1 MIWLLKLGDHH
12 IKNRVTVLDC
22 SDFLQPKKIG
32 TTEKALKKKH
42 VAFQKSTVSKLNF
55 SSKRL
60 SLTEFNPTHRQPPV
74 VEIRKKC
81 LTFAVAT
88 PWRCLW
94 CTQGRMWGGS
104 IDSLIE
110 ISTENFAV
118 EKWGK
123 NPPNVGVFHQPN
135 EGDQPKSSTYTQGWR
150 KSPSKKNGSLLKL
163 GFCRIDPDVFHKKTG
178 DRVWLP
184 MKTHIVS
191 GWPNEQLI

>member
-22 SDFLQPKKIG
+22 SDFLQPKKKWNHRKSF
-32 TTEKALKKKH
+32 EKKH

-55 SSKRL
+55 SSKKQL

-88 PWRCLW
+88 PVTVPLMHPRPDVRWLDRLP
-94 CTQGRMWGGS
+94 
-104 IDSLIE
+104 E
-110 ISTENFAV
+110 ISTENFGFFKV

-135 EGDQPKSSTYTQGWR
+135 EGDPPKSSTYTQG
-150 KSPSKKNGSLLKL
+150 
-163 GFCRIDPDVFHKKTG
+163 
-178 DRVWLP
+178 
-184 MKTHIVS
+184 
-191 GWPNEQLI
+191 